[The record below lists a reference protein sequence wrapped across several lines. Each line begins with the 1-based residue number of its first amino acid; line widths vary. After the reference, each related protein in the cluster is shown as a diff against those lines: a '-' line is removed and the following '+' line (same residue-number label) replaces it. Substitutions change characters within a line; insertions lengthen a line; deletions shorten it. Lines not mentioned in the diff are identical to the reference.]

1 MKKMKKVLGV
11 FAVAAAATGAL
22 SLASCDSKE
31 VKVESIKEVDYGV
44 MPASNPGIALAATT
58 YTRNELIT
66 YCNQYISNN
75 SYSHSN
81 IATTIG
87 DDEYDGYYESF
98 CDDYEFDWDYNVF
111 SMIKN
116 GFLDI
121 KEFTQSGRIYGSSD
135 LSNQYI
141 TFKENY
147 IYLIGAESYPTL
159 VKNLAWDDTTTY
171 IFNECLFNGES
182 GVNGY
187 IYENYFTKAYDYL
200 GSSSND
206 IAIVIP
212 NCDITLKTSI
222 YNECYICEYAPV
234 DKISPDFNV
243 SSYYIPVNVDNP
255 LTHAQI
261 ISQIG
266 ATDETDGDVTSSVKL
281 VSTTYS
287 PTNLVLGNHTF
298 EVSAQDAAGN
308 VAYATFTVN
317 VYDLTK
323 PTITGT
329 SSYSISYSD
338 TLTLDTIKSALT
350 LSDNFDSTL
359 TLNTIS
365 DGYSGNEGKVGTYTI
380 KFNTADD
387 SGNTSDT
394 FTVTVTI
401 TDSKAPVITGSST
414 IEVATSKQLTLAE
427 LKAKITVNDEYD
439 GVLTDYTVSNF
450 ENYQN
455 NYKVVGSYP
464 VTITATDSSGNSST
478 FTITIKTND
487 AFAPEF
493 WVYSDFVI
501 QLPVGTELTA
511 DMIISYLAQI
521 GEVNAAEVVSV
532 SYECDTTTPGT
543 YDVKIVKMNGSVYT
557 TSISVVD
564 LNSNGTTNNSTK
576 SNWWTNLW
584 NILSGWFGNFWDWI
598 VDLFNGNDKAE
609 VDTETVEPES
619 TPEET
624 PSTDATT
631 PAVMSDIEIIDDQ
644 FVVYECEPVDPD
656 AGVPATM
663 PEEDLESTP
672 AV

>member
-44 MPASNPGIALAATT
+44 MPASNPGIALAATS
-58 YTRNELIT
+58 YTKTEMRN
-66 YCNQYISNN
+66 YCNQFTSDS
-75 SYSHSN
+75 SYSHYN
-81 IATTIG
+81 IAATLG
-87 DDEYDGYYESF
+87 DSDYESYAEDYKSTYGYY
-98 CDDYEFDWDYNVF
+98 YNYNVYR
-111 SMIKN
+111 MISL
-116 GFLDI
+116 GFVDI
-121 KEFTQSGRIYGSSD
+121 ADISNPSLRYGSSD
-135 LSNQYI
+135 VSSQTI
-141 TFKENY
+141 TLKKGY
-147 IYLIGAESYPTL
+147 
-159 VKNLAWDDTTTY
+159 TY
-171 IFNECLFNGES
+171 IFNADNYSSLFEECNNNDTDTFLFNECLFANEDGM
-182 GVNGY
+182 
-187 IYENYFTKAYDYL
+187 ENYFYTNFIQKAYQL
-200 GSSSND
+200 NGSSGYD
-206 IAIVIP
+206 IAVVIP
-212 NCDITLKTSI
+212 YEDFTYTTRVYDGNYI
-222 YNECYICEYAPV
+222 NEFKQV
-234 DKISPDFNV
+234 DKTSPDFNV

-298 EVSAQDAAGN
+298 KVSAQDAAGN

-329 SSYSISYSD
+329 SSYNISYND
-338 TLTLDTIKSALT
+338 TLTLDTIKEALT

-380 KFNTADD
+380 KFSTADD

-401 TDSKAPVITGSST
+401 TDGKAPVITGSST
-414 IEVATSKQLTLAE
+414 IEVATSKQLSLAE

-455 NYKVVGSYP
+455 SYKVVGSYP

-501 QLPVGTELTA
+501 QLPVGTELTT

-532 SYECDTTTPGT
+532 SYECDTATPGT
-543 YDVKIVKMNGSVYT
+543 YDVKIVKMDGSVYT

-564 LNSNGTTNNSTK
+564 INSNGTTNNSSK
-576 SNWWTNLW
+576 SNWWTNFW
-584 NILSGWFGNFWDWI
+584 NVLTGWFSNFWDWI
-598 VDLFNGNDKAE
+598 VDLFNGNDKA
-609 VDTETVEPES
+609 DTETVEPEA

-624 PSTDATT
+624 PSIDATT
-631 PAVMSDIEIIDDQ
+631 PAVMNDIEIIDDQ
-644 FVVYECEPVDPD
+644 FIVYECEPVDPD

-663 PEEDLESTP
+663 PEEDLEQSTP